1 MNLNHKRCKKH
12 LYLADEETVRKNH
25 TQVYT
30 ALANTIQLVLWFL
43 HKWQLKTFAEIKR
56 NKYMN
61 AHNYDFSAKPTGGAA
76 CRNQQNYF
84 Q

>member
-1 MNLNHKRCKKH
+1 MYFCIFLMRYFQRLWCQ
-12 LYLADEETVRKNH
+12 EV
-25 TQVYT
+25 
-30 ALANTIQLVLWFL
+30 VL
-43 HKWQLKTFAEIKR
+43 FAEIKR